1 VKMRALFRV
10 LWLGLLCAGCAA
22 QALVPSPTPQPPQ
35 LVVFQS
41 SPAQAVLFENGR
53 PQERFPLPVPPGC
66 KAQRLQAGAGRRLAL
81 EVECASGPQVIRGE
95 ARPGAPYQVTMAW
108 AQEAHLLGWSADGQ
122 ALYLRINIFS
132 DPKIVRW
139 EWSGKVRTLPLSPFT
154 YHLEEDGNGRL
165 LFALTQ
171 GVGYGSALFV
181 RERARERTLRVE
193 PEHILAFARW
203 SPQGDRIAA
212 IRFPDGTLPF
222 PAGEL
227 VILDV
232 NSGALR
238 PLSDADAA
246 QGLPLFWSADGKR
259 ILFPRRSPQV
269 VEGAPYTEL
278 WAIEVESGRRWPIM
292 NLPRTHLL
300 DFAPSPQGEAIALIL
315 DRGGEPRAALT
326 DWNGAPLS
334 ILEIEAA
341 CCLSWTR

>member
-1 VKMRALFRV
+1 MRALFQG

-22 QALVPSPTPQPPQ
+22 QALVRSPTPQPPQ

-41 SPAQAVLFENGR
+41 SPAQAVFFENDK
-53 PQERFPLPVPPGC
+53 PQERFPVPVPPGC
-66 KAQRLQAGAGRRLAL
+66 KAQRLQAGAGKRLAL
-81 EVECASGPQVIRGE
+81 EVECASGSQVILVE
-95 ARPGAPYQVTMAW
+95 ARPGAPYQVTTTW

-122 ALYLRINIFS
+122 ALYLRINFFS

-139 EWSGKVRTLPLSPFT
+139 EWNGKVRALPLSPFT
-154 YHLEEDGNGRL
+154 YHLEEWRNGQL

-181 RERARERTLRVE
+181 RERDRERALWVE
-193 PEHILAFARW
+193 PEHILAFARR

-222 PAGEL
+222 PPGEL

-238 PLSDADAA
+238 ILSDADAA
-246 QGLPLFWSADGKR
+246 QGLPLFWSADGRR
-259 ILFPRRSPQV
+259 ILFPRRSPEA
-269 VEGAPYTEL
+269 VEGTPYTEL
-278 WAIEVESGRRWPIM
+278 WAIEVESGRRWPLM

-315 DRGGEPRAALT
+315 ERGSEPQAALT
-326 DWNGAPLS
+326 NWDGASLS